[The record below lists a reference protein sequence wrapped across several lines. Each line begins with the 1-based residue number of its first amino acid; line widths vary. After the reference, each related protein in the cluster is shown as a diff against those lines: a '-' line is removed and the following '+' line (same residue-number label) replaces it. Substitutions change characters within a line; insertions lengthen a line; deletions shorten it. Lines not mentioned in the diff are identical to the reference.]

1 MRTIYG
7 IERRKNENEPW
18 RMSHSFYQYRSSA
31 EKELANLKI
40 GIAHKYMSLASAL
53 GPNKRKGTE
62 GYRQKMTLNREM
74 EFEMENIK
82 IIERRLD
89 Y

>member
-1 MRTIYG
+1 MQTIYG

-18 RMSHSFYQYRSSA
+18 RTSHSFYQYRSSA
-31 EKELANLKI
+31 EKELTDLQV
-40 GIAHKYMSLASAL
+40 GISHRYMSLVSAL

-62 GYRQKMTLNREM
+62 GYNHKMALFREM
-74 EFEMENIK
+74 EFEMKNIK
-82 IIERRLD
+82 IVERRLD

>member
-1 MRTIYG
+1 MTWIYG

-18 RMSHSFYQYRSSA
+18 RMHYDFYRNRTSA
-31 EKELANLKI
+31 EKAVTKIQKDIANTYI
-40 GIAHKYMSLASAL
+40 SLASSL
-53 GPNKRKGTE
+53 GPNKRRGTE
-62 GYRQKMTLNREM
+62 GHQQKMTLIREM

-82 IIERRLD
+82 IIERRLE

>member
-7 IERRKNENEPW
+7 KERRKNENEPW
-18 RMSHSFYQYRSSA
+18 RMSHNFYHYRSSA
-31 EKELANLKI
+31 EKELADLKI
-40 GIAHKYMSLASAL
+40 GIAHRHMSLVSAL

-62 GYRQKMTLNREM
+62 GYKHKMALFREL
-74 EFEMENIK
+74 EFEMSNIR
-82 IIERRLD
+82 IVERALD

>member
-1 MRTIYG
+1 MTWIYG

-18 RMSHSFYQYRSSA
+18 RMRYDFYRNRTSA
-31 EKELANLKI
+31 EKVVTKIQKDIANRYI
-40 GIAHKYMSLASAL
+40 SLASSL
-53 GPNKRKGTE
+53 GPNKRRGTE
-62 GYRQKMTLNREM
+62 GHQQKMTLIREM

-82 IIERRLD
+82 IVERRLD